1 MSKSDST
8 VLSERE
14 QQLIAFAAE
23 GLTDSAIAHKLGIS
37 EATVSTYWG
46 RVRSKLGPFS
56 RTELVAR
63 SIREESKSTVESLR
77 LEIER
82 LSEKLRVDTGEDI
95 HDAHHNLYKDL
106 IEVAADAIIIVNQD
120 GQILNANSEAATLF
134 GYDLSELKGL
144 DMLQLVPD
152 RYRMIHRAHR
162 ESYFAQPERKK
173 MGEHLAT
180 FAKRKDG
187 TEFTIA
193 ASLSSMVTSD
203 GHVVIC
209 IVRPVARG
217 Y

>member
-63 SIREESKSTVESLR
+63 SIREESKEIVESLR
-77 LEIER
+77 QEVER

-95 HDAHHNLYKDL
+95 HDSHHNLYRDL
-106 IEVAADAIIIVNQD
+106 IEVAADAIILVNQD
-120 GQILNANSEAATLF
+120 GLILNANSEAAELF
-134 GYDLSELKGL
+134 GYELAELRELDLLN
-144 DMLQLVPD
+144 LVPD
-152 RYRMIHRAHR
+152 RYRLIHRSHR
-162 ESYFAQPERKK
+162 ESYFANPERKK
-173 MGEHLAT
+173 MGAHLAT

-187 TEFTIA
+187 SEFTIA
-193 ASLSSMVTSD
+193 ASLSSMETGD
-203 GHVVIC
+203 GKVVIC
-209 IVRPVARG
+209 IIRPVTRG